1 MLRCDAGA
9 MMPNEFKTKMALPN
23 GAAGSGSGGSAPGEE
38 AAEPKK
44 KPKAKAK
51 PTPKPNP
58 AKEFYHVEIPVK
70 DVLHYQHPICAALLI
85 VKTGEFPELRIKAYA
100 GRVLLAYLQSVVA
113 DRVNSLEADA
123 VPEDLLLVHGVLSEM
138 CADESAHESAVVS
151 ALPAGGV
158 QQILK
163 GTWQPCITSSS
174 AAAAAG
180 RLTNAMQ
187 KFMSSNTRQGDKW
200 RLLHDVEDILRTL
213 GSALPGNLRS
223 TAWAWHARQ
232 SGRLHRSQALQAA
245 EEEAKSI
252 AEDFREDLSSRL
264 QSGVRLLEVAALAT
278 GAESLHSGASPLSPS
293 VAASLQKASK
303 LQISLDQL
311 KTRMEELGS
320 SRKNLITAGHLL
332 DGYESLMR
340 LSEELHA
347 AREEAGGA
355 EYSDADRQLMDQLA
369 QEMKQLQQALE
380 EKLEGSGLPP
390 GAWQKVT
397 FDPDSDGSQGRSSDR
412 FTGQKKGNKRQARSH
427 AWLKGLKEATAR
439 AARFGHALKGSQ
451 GKDQLSEMEKT
462 LMEELESCE
471 AAAAKAGD
479 SEEQSASWKQ
489 LRNVWTQLQDQLDQ
503 VRKKKLPGGDG
514 AEGGRL
520 SSWAMSRSKLMPKR
534 SHTQPLQM
542 KDLSPALSVSAAQ
555 LQALQEEVEPDDC
568 FAAVSPRQPK
578 VNAAHGS
585 CFLEHG
591 LEALLISKALSHAA
605 DSGNPFANIF
615 GNSLEGLPSPGWIFF
630 SMAAALPALSRG
642 HSEAMRCTSGEARR
656 TVRCLFSLLG
666 FLVFE
671 ICRVSAKAMSDFF
684 SSTSHPLSGSV
695 LIEAN
700 RTTWATVQRTHK
712 MHDAKTWEAGMSAA
726 PHLPGFGNKAHLQ
739 KKGKQGSTFK
749 RDTASSAQR
758 TATANL
764 YLRGALEA
772 LKVNEWTSNQVSSSC
787 ITLTPHPLRDQ
798 YGMSLQYSKG
808 DISSSTAAL
817 SLLGWSSRA
826 SGNLRANSMRFSTI
840 SLLRRGFTGRSKPG
854 LRVVLPRR
862 FLTFSCFTCSFFTL
876 GVAAFLGAAAGF
888 LARVFAAAFG
898 AVPIACDFAAGE
910 TFGDLLG
917 TAGSPSTSG
926 ETSFLL
932 VLAFFVL
939 LATWL
944 EPAERICRLRDFMG
958 DGVGDFLADCLCS
971 LSWISWISWISCFFF
986 HSSLFAGPAYL
997 CLWYPPSFG
1006 VAHPWSRIPLRQE
1019 PERGAGDKYR
1029 RSLLQ
1034 RGRQRTFRRM
1044 CRFRT
1049 WETVQFRRLALSFS
1063 SFFRLIS
1070 LQRSWPV
1077 AEEQAVNRASIFEIE
1092 WAAMRKRHGQRCRS
1106 CDGVFLENPRFLPSR
1121 MFRKKLRGGGDAGED
1136 GHRLLMAGR
1145 QYLQRQDVEKLLS
1158 AARAGASHSAALVDD
1173 DALAA
1178 GQDVSGQW
1186 QQLTSELED
1195 LEAELTLDP
1204 MQRPGTSGRLSLGI
1218 GARLS
1223 PKRGPKQASTSKN
1236 SSGSLPLDLLEA
1248 SSAFL
1253 RHSEELARIRSQQ
1266 SEDDGSNP
1274 MLTLGQS
1281 IYTQQALESMELEV
1295 AKALQDAEARAL
1307 LLLPAPRDSEGVKR
1321 HLWAA
1326 PMAKQKQLLLPEMGR
1341 ADEGPQLP
1349 TLLTPRKR
1357 QQLLEKEAAA
1367 KPVEGD
1373 RSKTKLQESSFP
1385 NQLLGMVYVR
1395 AASRLPSRTSDPP
1408 TGLEILL
1415 PSCGANSRCP
1425 RSRKPA
1431 SSSCKNKQ
1439 GELAL
1444 GVVQHIHLS
1453 FSWSTEPPELRSRKK
1468 PGDLPGPK
1476 WLKWPEPRRD
1486 FPPDEPRTPEV
1497 HVVMVF
1503 FVKHSADVSQD
1514 TLKTFL
1520 NHLLHLQT

>member
-1 MLRCDAGA
+1 MILAFFWALLAELSVAEPNTWVLWTDLDGADFFWTSSSCSTTVVPDSGIVGNTAAVPPSNGGISDMIFFPDTHEVLWLEGGYLVRAWMDKTQRRQLSQLPGDANATELENGNGTGAALGLHGEEGALAWTSRDLTAVIFFASKMTKKLWVASLTSIPPRDASHVGSWLEVVDASIATSSAKPVLVAREGSVYWTDTQEGGSFRSLDVPSALAAGDATTLAQLGDAESAWGQVTVAEVTNDGRFLWIRQPAAETQLRLELILSLDALQEGPTSNYATGNVRTLYNFLDGDQPSGLAVQPSPGPGLPYRGNVTELYQQVYWSVSGPDTQARIDHLNMDTGEVSTLTHALGLERRGAAPARPSALSVYPMPGVCVNVGCLYLDFWKDCGICTIDQCDTCFLDTQDWVLKHWYASHGLFSNCIWLFTPEQGSWFVRSEVQQAKDQGLLPDDFVAQELPPDGA
-9 MMPNEFKTKMALPN
+9 TPISDSVATVPPTRTTTTVTFSSTVSITSFTPTSTTSTSLTLSSTNPCVATEVPNEGVLSDETCSSMLEAWCQDVSDSSPSLLAPQSLRRECATYPWSFKNLCEARELIAVNAAPESTSCDGHVPLWSYVLFAAGLALMLAVLVPLCCYAMRRKAQQSTHRGHRGTGTISGLRHAAAETEGTDSTDVGTAGPAEDSQSHWCCRDYWTRYLRRRKRSSKEPTEN
-23 GAAGSGSGGSAPGEE
+23 KVNQEDDGERRKSETSWLCDVDGLRSSGCSNELETVAGSGSPRHS
-38 AAEPKK
+38 
-44 KPKAKAK
+44 
-51 PTPKPNP
+51 
-58 AKEFYHVEIPVK
+58 
-70 DVLHYQHPICAALLI
+70 
-85 VKTGEFPELRIKAYA
+85 
-100 GRVLLAYLQSVVA
+100 
-113 DRVNSLEADA
+113 
-123 VPEDLLLVHGVLSEM
+123 
-138 CADESAHESAVVS
+138 ADESAHESAVVS

-555 LQALQEEVEPDDC
+555 LQALQEEVE
-568 FAAVSPRQPK
+568 
-578 VNAAHGS
+578 
-585 CFLEHG
+585 
-591 LEALLISKALSHAA
+591 
-605 DSGNPFANIF
+605 
-615 GNSLEGLPSPGWIFF
+615 
-630 SMAAALPALSRG
+630 
-642 HSEAMRCTSGEARR
+642 
-656 TVRCLFSLLG
+656 
-666 FLVFE
+666 
-671 ICRVSAKAMSDFF
+671 
-684 SSTSHPLSGSV
+684 
-695 LIEAN
+695 
-700 RTTWATVQRTHK
+700 
-712 MHDAKTWEAGMSAA
+712 
-726 PHLPGFGNKAHLQ
+726 
-739 KKGKQGSTFK
+739 
-749 RDTASSAQR
+749 
-758 TATANL
+758 
-764 YLRGALEA
+764 
-772 LKVNEWTSNQVSSSC
+772 
-787 ITLTPHPLRDQ
+787 
-798 YGMSLQYSKG
+798 
-808 DISSSTAAL
+808 
-817 SLLGWSSRA
+817 
-826 SGNLRANSMRFSTI
+826 
-840 SLLRRGFTGRSKPG
+840 
-854 LRVVLPRR
+854 
-862 FLTFSCFTCSFFTL
+862 
-876 GVAAFLGAAAGF
+876 
-888 LARVFAAAFG
+888 
-898 AVPIACDFAAGE
+898 
-910 TFGDLLG
+910 
-917 TAGSPSTSG
+917 
-926 ETSFLL
+926 
-932 VLAFFVL
+932 
-939 LATWL
+939 
-944 EPAERICRLRDFMG
+944 
-958 DGVGDFLADCLCS
+958 
-971 LSWISWISWISCFFF
+971 
-986 HSSLFAGPAYL
+986 
-997 CLWYPPSFG
+997 
-1006 VAHPWSRIPLRQE
+1006 
-1019 PERGAGDKYR
+1019 
-1029 RSLLQ
+1029 
-1034 RGRQRTFRRM
+1034 
-1044 CRFRT
+1044 
-1049 WETVQFRRLALSFS
+1049 
-1063 SFFRLIS
+1063 
-1070 LQRSWPV
+1070 
-1077 AEEQAVNRASIFEIE
+1077 
-1092 WAAMRKRHGQRCRS
+1092 
-1106 CDGVFLENPRFLPSR
+1106 

-1295 AKALQDAEARAL
+1295 AKALQDAEARG
-1307 LLLPAPRDSEGVKR
+1307 DSEEWR
-1321 HLWAA
+1321 S
-1326 PMAKQKQLLLPEMGR
+1326 MRQLLQELHAGI
-1341 ADEGPQLP
+1341 DEAK
-1349 TLLTPRKR
+1349 TH
-1357 QQLLEKEAAA
+1357 AAA
-1367 KPVEGD
+1367 QEQKVLPGSDSLEREAE
-1373 RSKTKLQESSFP
+1373 RSFRDGKEQPFKVRGNRSGAVHGRSDGHQADGNGGTPAARLSSAEQQDLQEFLEVLQES
-1385 NQLLGMVYVR
+1385 LKG
-1395 AASRLPSRTSDPP
+1395 D
-1408 TGLEILL
+1408 
-1415 PSCGANSRCP
+1415 
-1425 RSRKPA
+1425 
-1431 SSSCKNKQ
+1431 
-1439 GELAL
+1439 
-1444 GVVQHIHLS
+1444 
-1453 FSWSTEPPELRSRKK
+1453 
-1468 PGDLPGPK
+1468 DLPVAVRKLASLCEKLGLATK
-1476 WLKWPEPRRD
+1476 STRSGKNRI
-1486 FPPDEPRTPEV
+1486 
-1497 HVVMVF
+1497 
-1503 FVKHSADVSQD
+1503 
-1514 TLKTFL
+1514 
-1520 NHLLHLQT
+1520 